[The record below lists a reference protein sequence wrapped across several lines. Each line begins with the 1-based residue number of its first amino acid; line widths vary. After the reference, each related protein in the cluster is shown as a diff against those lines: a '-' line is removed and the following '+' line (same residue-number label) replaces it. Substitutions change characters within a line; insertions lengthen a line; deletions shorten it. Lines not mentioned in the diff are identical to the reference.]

1 MKSTR
6 DLSSGLH
13 SLVIFRN
20 LLQDPVISRL
30 LSLLDSDPASGSPF
44 VDAYCE
50 FAAALFSRT
59 DDFSAYLLNAV
70 LEDENFYVTGG
81 RSRRSPLLEETLER
95 ELTFLQQL
103 AAFDG
108 SDLRSRAPEAALLPA
123 WKTSEADFY
132 ASYREA
138 LADLPKNG

>member
-81 RSRRSPLLEETLER
+81 RQRQGAKRIKA
-95 ELTFLQQL
+95 FLRFL
-103 AAFDG
+103 
-108 SDLRSRAPEAALLPA
+108 
-123 WKTSEADFY
+123 
-132 ASYREA
+132 
-138 LADLPKNG
+138 

>member
-81 RSRRSPLLEETLER
+81 RSRRSPLTAVSTAPPRGHFVSPRMAPRLR
-95 ELTFLQQL
+95 VPPGPPRFPH
-103 AAFDG
+103 G
-108 SDLRSRAPEAALLPA
+108 RSRTA
-123 WKTSEADFY
+123 
-132 ASYREA
+132 R
-138 LADLPKNG
+138 